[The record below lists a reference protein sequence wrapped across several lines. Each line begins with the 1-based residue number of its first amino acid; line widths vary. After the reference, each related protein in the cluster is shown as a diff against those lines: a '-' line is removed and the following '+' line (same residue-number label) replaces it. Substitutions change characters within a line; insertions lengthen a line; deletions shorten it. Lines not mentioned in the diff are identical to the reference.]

1 MESIILLGGLQMK
14 KLSTVLLSASL
25 LFGLTVVSPL
35 TTDAAAKK
43 FSNCT
48 ELNKVYKGG
57 VAKDTKVTNK
67 GGKTKYKPT
76 VSAEVYKLNSSK
88 DRDKDGIACER

>member
-1 MESIILLGGLQMK
+1 MEFIILLGGLQMK

-43 FSNCT
+43 YSNCT
-48 ELNKVYKGG
+48 ELKKVYKGG
-57 VAKDTKVTNK
+57 VAKD
-67 GGKTKYKPT
+67 GKLQIKAVKPNI
-76 VSAEVYKLNSSK
+76 SQPYLQKFINL
-88 DRDKDGIACER
+88 IHL